1 MTSTQA
7 ADGPAAIV
15 GARATT
21 RTGSLTER
29 GGRRVV
35 ETGTALAP
43 VSGDEDATP
52 GVREL
57 ADDDGNEVTA
67 SVSEGSHLRSHVRK
81 L

>member
-15 GARATT
+15 DARATT
-21 RTGSLTER
+21 RPRSLTDR
-29 GGRRVV
+29 NGRRVI
-35 ETGTALAP
+35 EAGTALAP
-43 VSGDEDATP
+43 VSGDVDATL
-52 GVREL
+52 GVQEL
-57 ADDDGNEVTA
+57 AADAGNEATV